1 MPFPLPRSLAI
12 LAFVSLFPVLAG
24 AAHAPVIDIWPEGVP
39 GFKPDAPKEHD
50 DGQGHIY
57 SVDHP
62 TLTVFPADPA
72 KSVGTAMI
80 VCPGGGYVRLAVETE
95 GSSMTRW
102 LNSLGVT
109 VFILK
114 YRLLEY
120 GHPAPLQDVLRAV
133 RLVRSRAAEYH
144 VNPDRIGVFGG
155 SAGGHLAACAG
166 TLYDDP
172 AGKTGA
178 ALDSVSGRP
187 TFLVLLYPV
196 ITMRK
201 PYVHSGSLRSLLGK
215 TPDPAL
221 VDLLSVE
228 DHVTKDTPPTFIAHS
243 QEDKSV
249 SVENSIKFYEALTKA
264 GVPSELHLYSKGPH
278 GFGMR
283 KDLGPTSDWPARVED
298 WMRFKGWLTP
308 VGAPGTPQ

>member
-1 MPFPLPRSLAI
+1 MISLRRPALI
-12 LAFVSLFPVLAG
+12 PLAFAVVFLGRLSGEP
-24 AAHAPVIDIWPEGVP
+24 APVIDLWPEGVP
-39 GFKPDAPKEHD
+39 GFKADAPKERN

-62 TLTVFPADPA
+62 TLTVLPADPA
-72 KSVGTAMI
+72 KSVGTALI
-80 VCPGGGYVRLAVETE
+80 VCPGGGYVRLAVATE
-95 GSSMTRW
+95 GSSMTQW
-102 LNSLGVT
+102 LNSLGIS

-114 YRLLEY
+114 YRLSEY

-133 RLVRSRAAEYH
+133 RLVRSRAAEFH
-144 VNPDRIGVFGG
+144 VRPDRIGVFGG

-201 PYVHSGSLRSLLGK
+201 PFVHAGSLRSLLGK

-278 GFGMR
+278 GFGMT
-283 KDLGPTSDWPARVED
+283 KGLGPTSDWPARVED
-298 WMRFKGWLTP
+298 WLRFKGWLTP
-308 VGAPGTPQ
+308 AA